1 MLSND
6 DMYEPD
12 EILLDIDSVSSFE
25 PDDELHELSFET
37 DREAAEG
44 LLMLIN
50 DVSSPEELFAENM

>member
-1 MLSND
+1 
-6 DMYEPD
+6 MYEPD